1 MTDCIENV
9 KKPVQT
15 RFMNNDAQN
24 FPFQFWVSVSTS
36 KSETEMQTENLD
48 VATDTIYSQ

>member
-9 KKPVQT
+9 KMPVQT
-15 RFMNNDAQN
+15 DTHN
-24 FPFQFWVSVSTS
+24 FPFQFWVSTS